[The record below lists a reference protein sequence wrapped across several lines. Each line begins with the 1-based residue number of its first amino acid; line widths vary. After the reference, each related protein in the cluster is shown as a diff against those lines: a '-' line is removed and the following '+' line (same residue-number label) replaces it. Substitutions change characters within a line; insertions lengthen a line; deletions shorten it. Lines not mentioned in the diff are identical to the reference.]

1 MKGTDIINVAREKL
15 KSFIVFEVRNI
26 YLLLNGQEP
35 NFEEDEEY
43 VLDVEG
49 LTIKVEVD
57 NSYLDVE
64 ETIMENRTI
73 TEIHLS
79 LDGNLFLVPYGD
91 DDTEIE
97 WTDLSTDEVAALANV
112 LENQYLNIVK
122 SNTL

>member
-15 KSFIVFEVRNI
+15 VSFIAFEVRNI

-43 VLDVEG
+43 VLDIEG
-49 LTIKVEVD
+49 LTIKVEVY

-64 ETIMENRTI
+64 DTIMENRTI
-73 TEIHLS
+73 TEIHVS
-79 LDGNLFLVPYGD
+79 LDGNIFLVAYE

-97 WTDLSTDEVAALANV
+97 WKDISTDELAVLANI
-112 LENQYLNIVK
+112 LENQYLKIVK

>member
-1 MKGTDIINVAREKL
+1 MKGTDIINDARKKL
-15 KSFIVFEVRNI
+15 VDFIVFEVRNI

-43 VLDVEG
+43 VVDIEG
-49 LTIKVEVD
+49 LTIKVETD

-64 ETIMENRTI
+64 ETTMENRTI
-73 TEIHLS
+73 TEVRVS
-79 LDGNLFLVPYGD
+79 LDGNVFLVGYGD
-91 DDTEIE
+91 DSEIE
-97 WTDLSTDEVAALANV
+97 WKDISTDELAGLANI

>member
-1 MKGTDIINVAREKL
+1 MKGTDIINDARKKL
-15 KSFIVFEVRNI
+15 VDFIVFEVRNI

-43 VLDVEG
+43 VVDIEG
-49 LTIKVEVD
+49 LTIKVETD

-64 ETIMENRTI
+64 ETTMENRTI
-73 TEIHLS
+73 TEVRVS
-79 LDGNLFLVPYGD
+79 LDGNVFLVGYG

-97 WTDLSTDEVAALANV
+97 WKDISTDELAGLANI

>member
-1 MKGTDIINVAREKL
+1 MKGTDIINDARKKL
-15 KSFIVFEVRNI
+15 VDFIVFEVRNI

-43 VLDVEG
+43 VVDIEG
-49 LTIKVEVD
+49 LTIKVETD

-64 ETIMENRTI
+64 ETTMENRTI
-73 TEIHLS
+73 IEVRVS
-79 LDGNLFLVPYGD
+79 LDGNVFLVGYG

-97 WTDLSTDEVAALANV
+97 WKDISTDELAGLANV

>member
-15 KSFIVFEVRNI
+15 VDFIVFEVRNI

-43 VLDVEG
+43 VVDIEG

-57 NSYLDVE
+57 DSYLDVE
-64 ETIMENRTI
+64 ETTMENRTI
-73 TEIHLS
+73 TEVRVS
-79 LDGNLFLVPYGD
+79 LDGNVFLVGYG

-97 WTDLSTDEVAALANV
+97 WKDISTDELVGLANV

>member
-1 MKGTDIINVAREKL
+1 MKGTDIINDARKKL
-15 KSFIVFEVRNI
+15 VDFIIFEVHSI

-35 NFEEDEEY
+35 NFEKDEEY

-49 LTIKVEVD
+49 LTIKVETD
-57 NSYLDVE
+57 NSYLDAE
-64 ETIMENRTI
+64 ETTMENRTI
-73 TEIHLS
+73 TEVRVS
-79 LDGNLFLVPYGD
+79 LDGNVFLVGYG

-97 WTDLSTDEVAALANV
+97 WKEISTDELAGLANV

>member
-1 MKGTDIINVAREKL
+1 MKGTDIINDARKKL
-15 KSFIVFEVRNI
+15 VDFIAFEVRNI

-43 VLDVEG
+43 VVDIEG

-57 NSYLDVE
+57 DSYLDVE
-64 ETIMENRTI
+64 ETTMENRTI
-73 TEIHLS
+73 TEIRVS
-79 LDGNLFLVPYGD
+79 LDGNVFLVAYE

-97 WTDLSTDEVAALANV
+97 WKEISTDELVGLANV
-112 LENQYLNIVK
+112 LENRYLNIVK

>member
-1 MKGTDIINVAREKL
+1 MKGTDIINDARKKL
-15 KSFIVFEVRNI
+15 VDFIVFEVHNI

-43 VLDVEG
+43 VVDIEG
-49 LTIKVEVD
+49 FTIKVETD

-64 ETIMENRTI
+64 ETTMENRTI
-73 TEIHLS
+73 TEVRVS
-79 LDGNLFLVPYGD
+79 LDGNVFLVGYG

-97 WTDLSTDEVAALANV
+97 WKEISTDELVGLANV

>member
-1 MKGTDIINVAREKL
+1 MKGTDIINDARKKL
-15 KSFIVFEVRNI
+15 VDFIAFEVRNI

-43 VLDVEG
+43 VLDIEG

-57 NSYLDVE
+57 DSYLDVE
-64 ETIMENRTI
+64 DTTMENRTI
-73 TEIHLS
+73 TEVRVS
-79 LDGNLFLVPYGD
+79 LDGNVFLVAYE

-97 WTDLSTDEVAALANV
+97 WKEISTDELVGLANV
-112 LENQYLNIVK
+112 LENRYLNIVK

>member
-1 MKGTDIINVAREKL
+1 MKGTDIINDARKKL
-15 KSFIVFEVRNI
+15 VDFIVFEVRNI

-43 VLDVEG
+43 VVDIEG

-57 NSYLDVE
+57 DSYLDVE
-64 ETIMENRTI
+64 ETTMENRTI
-73 TEIHLS
+73 TEVRVS
-79 LDGNLFLVPYGD
+79 LDGNVFLVGYG

-97 WTDLSTDEVAALANV
+97 WKDISTDELAGLANV
-112 LENQYLNIVK
+112 LENRYLNIVK

>member
-1 MKGTDIINVAREKL
+1 MKGTDIINDAREKL
-15 KSFIVFEVRNI
+15 VDFIAFEVRSI

-43 VLDVEG
+43 VVDIEG

-57 NSYLDVE
+57 DSYLDVE
-64 ETIMENRTI
+64 ETTTENRTI
-73 TEIHLS
+73 TEVHVS
-79 LDGNLFLVPYGD
+79 LDGNVFLVGYG

-97 WTDLSTDEVAALANV
+97 WKDISTDELVGLANV

>member
-15 KSFIVFEVRNI
+15 VDFIAFEVRNI

-43 VLDVEG
+43 VLDIEG

-57 NSYLDVE
+57 KSYKVE
-64 ETIMENRTI
+64 DTIMENRTI
-73 TEIHLS
+73 TEVRVS
-79 LDGNLFLVPYGD
+79 LDGNVFLVAYE

-97 WTDLSTDEVAALANV
+97 WKDISTDELAGLANI

>member
-15 KSFIVFEVRNI
+15 VDFIVFEVRNI

-43 VLDVEG
+43 VLDIEG

-64 ETIMENRTI
+64 DTIMENRTI
-73 TEIHLS
+73 TEVRVS
-79 LDGNLFLVPYGD
+79 LDGNIFLVAYE

-97 WTDLSTDEVAALANV
+97 WKDISTDELVGLANV

>member
-1 MKGTDIINVAREKL
+1 MKGTDIINDARKKL
-15 KSFIVFEVRNI
+15 VDFIVFEVRNI

-43 VLDVEG
+43 VVDIEG

-64 ETIMENRTI
+64 DTTMENRTI
-73 TEIHLS
+73 TEVRVS
-79 LDGNLFLVPYGD
+79 LDGNVFLVAYE

-97 WTDLSTDEVAALANV
+97 WKDISTDELVGLANV

>member
-1 MKGTDIINVAREKL
+1 MKGTDIINDARKKL
-15 KSFIVFEVRNI
+15 VDFIAFEVRNI

-43 VLDVEG
+43 VLDIEG
-49 LTIKVEVD
+49 LTIKVETD

-64 ETIMENRTI
+64 ETTMENRTI
-73 TEIHLS
+73 TEVRVS
-79 LDGNLFLVPYGD
+79 LDGNVFLVGYG

-97 WTDLSTDEVAALANV
+97 WKDISTDELVGLANI

>member
-1 MKGTDIINVAREKL
+1 MKGTDIINDARKKL
-15 KSFIVFEVRNI
+15 VDFIIFEVRNI
-26 YLLLNGQEP
+26 YFLLNGQEP

-43 VLDVEG
+43 VVDIEG
-49 LTIKVEVD
+49 LTIKVETD

-64 ETIMENRTI
+64 ETTMENRTI
-73 TEIHLS
+73 TEVRVS
-79 LDGNLFLVPYGD
+79 LDGNVFLVGYG

-97 WTDLSTDEVAALANV
+97 WKEISTDELVGLANV

>member
-1 MKGTDIINVAREKL
+1 MKGTDIINDARKKL
-15 KSFIVFEVRNI
+15 VDFIVFEVHNI

-43 VLDVEG
+43 VVDIEG
-49 LTIKVEVD
+49 LTIKVETD

-64 ETIMENRTI
+64 ETTMENRTI
-73 TEIHLS
+73 TEVRVS
-79 LDGNLFLVPYGD
+79 LDGNVFLVGYG

-97 WTDLSTDEVAALANV
+97 WKEISTDELVGLANV

>member
-1 MKGTDIINVAREKL
+1 MKGTDIINDAREKL
-15 KSFIVFEVRNI
+15 VSFIIFEVRNI

-43 VLDVEG
+43 VVDIEG
-49 LTIKVEVD
+49 LTIKVETD
-57 NSYLDVE
+57 NSYLDAE
-64 ETIMENRTI
+64 ETTMENRTI
-73 TEIHLS
+73 TEVRVS
-79 LDGNLFLVPYGD
+79 LDGNVFLVGYG

-97 WTDLSTDEVAALANV
+97 WKDISTDELAGLANI

>member
-15 KSFIVFEVRNI
+15 VSFIAFEVRNI

-43 VLDVEG
+43 VLDIE
-49 LTIKVEVD
+49 VEVD

-64 ETIMENRTI
+64 DTIMENRTI
-73 TEIHLS
+73 TEIHVS
-79 LDGNLFLVPYGD
+79 LDGNIFLVAYE

-97 WTDLSTDEVAALANV
+97 WKDISTDELAGLANI

>member
-1 MKGTDIINVAREKL
+1 MKGTDIINDARKKL
-15 KSFIVFEVRNI
+15 VDFIAFEVRNI

-43 VLDVEG
+43 ALDIEG

-57 NSYLDVE
+57 DSYLDVE
-64 ETIMENRTI
+64 ETITENRTI
-73 TEIHLS
+73 TEVRVS
-79 LDGNLFLVPYGD
+79 LDGNVFLVAYE

-97 WTDLSTDEVAALANV
+97 WKEISTDELAGLANV
-112 LENQYLNIVK
+112 LENRYLNIVK

>member
-1 MKGTDIINVAREKL
+1 MKGTDIINDAREKL
-15 KSFIVFEVRNI
+15 VNFIVFEVRSI

-43 VLDVEG
+43 VLDIEG

-64 ETIMENRTI
+64 DTTIENRTI
-73 TEIHLS
+73 TEVHVS
-79 LDGNLFLVPYGD
+79 LDGNVFLVGYE

-97 WTDLSTDEVAALANV
+97 WKDISTDELVGLANV

>member
-1 MKGTDIINVAREKL
+1 MKGTDIINVARKKL
-15 KSFIVFEVRNI
+15 VDFIVFEVRNI

-43 VLDVEG
+43 VLDIEG

-64 ETIMENRTI
+64 DTIMENRTI
-73 TEIHLS
+73 TEVRVS
-79 LDGNLFLVPYGD
+79 LDGNIFLVAYG

-97 WTDLSTDEVAALANV
+97 WKDISTDELVGLANV

>member
-1 MKGTDIINVAREKL
+1 MKGTDIINDAREKL
-15 KSFIVFEVRNI
+15 VSFIIFEVRNI

-43 VLDVEG
+43 VVDIEG
-49 LTIKVEVD
+49 LTIKVETD

-64 ETIMENRTI
+64 ETTMENRTI
-73 TEIHLS
+73 TEVRVS
-79 LDGNLFLVPYGD
+79 LDGNIFLVGYG

-97 WTDLSTDEVAALANV
+97 WKEISTDELAGLANV

>member
-1 MKGTDIINVAREKL
+1 MKGTDIINDARKKL
-15 KSFIVFEVRNI
+15 VDFIVFEVRNI

-43 VLDVEG
+43 VVDIEG
-49 LTIKVEVD
+49 LTIKVETD
-57 NSYLDVE
+57 NSYIDVE
-64 ETIMENRTI
+64 ETTMENRTI
-73 TEIHLS
+73 TEVRVS
-79 LDGNLFLVPYGD
+79 LDGNVFLVGYG

-97 WTDLSTDEVAALANV
+97 WKDISTDELVGLANV

>member
-15 KSFIVFEVRNI
+15 VSFIAFEVRNI

-43 VLDVEG
+43 VLDIEG
-49 LTIKVEVD
+49 FTIKVEVA

-64 ETIMENRTI
+64 DTIMENRTI
-73 TEIHLS
+73 TEVHVS
-79 LDGNLFLVPYGD
+79 LDGNVFLVGYE

-97 WTDLSTDEVAALANV
+97 WKDISTDELVGLANV

>member
-1 MKGTDIINVAREKL
+1 MKGTDIINDARKKL
-15 KSFIVFEVRNI
+15 VDFIVFEVHNI

-43 VLDVEG
+43 VVDIEG

-57 NSYLDVE
+57 DSYLDVE
-64 ETIMENRTI
+64 ETTMENRTI
-73 TEIHLS
+73 TEVRVS
-79 LDGNLFLVPYGD
+79 LDGNVFLVGYG

-97 WTDLSTDEVAALANV
+97 WKDISTDELAGLANV

>member
-1 MKGTDIINVAREKL
+1 MKGTDIINDARKKL
-15 KSFIVFEVRNI
+15 VDFIVFEVRNI

-43 VLDVEG
+43 VLDIEG

-57 NSYLDVE
+57 DSYLDVE
-64 ETIMENRTI
+64 DTIMENRTI
-73 TEIHLS
+73 TEVRVS
-79 LDGNLFLVPYGD
+79 LDGNVFLVGYG

-97 WTDLSTDEVAALANV
+97 WKEISTDELVGLANV

-122 SNTL
+122 SNAL

>member
-49 LTIKVEVD
+49 LTVKVEVD

-73 TEIHLS
+73 TEVHVS
-79 LDGNLFLVPYGD
+79 LDGNIFLVAYE

-97 WTDLSTDEVAALANV
+97 WKDISTDELVGLANV

>member
-1 MKGTDIINVAREKL
+1 MKGTDIINDARKKL
-15 KSFIVFEVRNI
+15 ADFIVFEVRNI

-35 NFEEDEEY
+35 NFEKDEEY
-43 VLDVEG
+43 VVDIEG
-49 LTIKVEVD
+49 LTIKVETD

-64 ETIMENRTI
+64 DTIMENRTI
-73 TEIHLS
+73 TEVRVS
-79 LDGNLFLVPYGD
+79 LDGNVFLVVYE

-97 WTDLSTDEVAALANV
+97 WKEISTDELAGLANV

>member
-1 MKGTDIINVAREKL
+1 MKGTDIINDARKKL
-15 KSFIVFEVRNI
+15 VDFIAFEVRNI

-43 VLDVEG
+43 VLNIEG

-57 NSYLDVE
+57 DSYLDVE
-64 ETIMENRTI
+64 ETTMENRTI
-73 TEIHLS
+73 TEVRVS
-79 LDGNLFLVPYGD
+79 LDGNVFLVAYE

-97 WTDLSTDEVAALANV
+97 WKEISTDELVGLANV
-112 LENQYLNIVK
+112 LENRYLNIVK

>member
-1 MKGTDIINVAREKL
+1 MKGTDIINDARKKL
-15 KSFIVFEVRNI
+15 VDFIAFEVRNI

-57 NSYLDVE
+57 DSYLDVE
-64 ETIMENRTI
+64 ETTMENRTI
-73 TEIHLS
+73 TEVRVS
-79 LDGNLFLVPYGD
+79 LDGNIFLVAYE

-97 WTDLSTDEVAALANV
+97 WKEISTDELVGLANV
-112 LENQYLNIVK
+112 LENRYLNIVK